1 MDKTEKK
8 RYQYITAPATVIA
21 AFVWLAWV
29 IVSWTT
35 LNNRVQNLE
44 DFKSEVNIVE
54 IQKDLQEIKVNISWI
69 QKMLSDMQK

>member
-54 IQKDLQEIKVNISWI
+54 IQSTLTSI
-69 QKMLSDMQK
+69 QKDVEWIREQLRK

>member
-54 IQKDLQEIKVNISWI
+54 IQSTLTSI
-69 QKMLSDMQK
+69 QKDVEWIREQLRKW

>member
-8 RYQYITAPATVIA
+8 RYQYITAPATVVA
-21 AFVWLAWV
+21 AFVALAWLV
-29 IVSWTT
+29 VSWTT